1 MTIGENIL
9 KFRKQKGMSQ
19 EELAE
24 KLNVSR
30 QSISL
35 WETNQTVPQIDY
47 LMELSKIFNVSLDE
61 LCGNEENID
70 CSLNES
76 EIKENEELPL
86 ETTHFEFDEHKV
98 NVLIKV
104 LDKRNHRLIT
114 FFANLLL
121 IGLGSIVIED
131 ISSILVLLIFLNIL
145 FLVIFSIMNK
155 NTKKL
160 LLKEHRT
167 IDVEFYDNYFISK
180 IKSNTSRSETK
191 INYNDISRVYVD
203 DEFIVVVFNNKYTA
217 VELSKL
223 NENKDLIISKLTSIQ
238 KNLINRSSNVKD
250 YYKLKTWSIILFVA
264 SLASIILAL
273 MSAALVGGL
282 SKYSFANNR
291 TFVLNTWVFFVI
303 AIIPLSSLVF
313 GIIFNN
319 RFKCK
324 KNIIAGIIMTAILV
338 LYGSFCIIWRPF
350 FSFDEKYLEDVAAET
365 NINFPNEFLLVTETY
380 SGSKE
385 TYVKFENE
393 NEVMKFETYIMSSD
407 TWDYISN
414 LPSNLDLAILFSIQ
428 SYDYFYIHEVENHG
442 SSSFNERYIEK
453 IVLAYDIDNNVLII
467 CEVQSINEN

>member
-76 EIKENEELPL
+76 VIKENEELPL

-104 LDKRNHRLIT
+104 LDKRQHRLIT

-160 LLKEHRT
+160 LLKEQRT
-167 IDVEFYDNYFISK
+167 IDVEFYNNYFISK
-180 IKSNTSRSETK
+180 IKSNTSRSEAK

-203 DEFIVVVFNNKYTA
+203 DEFIIVVFNNKYTA
-217 VELSKL
+217 VELSQL

-238 KNLINRSSNVKD
+238 KNLINRSSNAKNN
-250 YYKLKTWSIILFVA
+250 YKLKTWSIILFVA

-273 MSAALVGGL
+273 MSAALVSAL

-313 GIIFNN
+313 GIICNN

-324 KNIIAGIIMTAILV
+324 KNIIAGIIMTAVLV

-350 FSFDEKYLEDVAAET
+350 FSFDEKYLEDVAVET
-365 NINFPNEFLLVTETY
+365 NINFPSEFLLVTETL

-414 LPSNLDLAILFSIQ
+414 LPSNLDLTVLFSIQ
-428 SYDYFYIHEVENHG
+428 SYDYFYIHEIENHG
-442 SSSFNERYIEK
+442 TSSFNERYIEK
-453 IVLAYDIDNNVLII
+453 IVLAYDIDNNVLFIY
-467 CEVQSINEN
+467 EVQSINEN

>member
-19 EELAE
+19 EELAA

-76 EIKENEELPL
+76 VIKENEELPL
-86 ETTHFEFDEHKV
+86 ETTHFKFDEHKI

-104 LDKRNHRLIT
+104 LDKRHHRLIT

-160 LLKEHRT
+160 LLKEQRI

-191 INYNDISRVYVD
+191 INYNDILRILL
-203 DEFIVVVFNNKYTA
+203 FILQQLLHCTIGRCIINKY
-217 VELSKL
+217 
-223 NENKDLIISKLTSIQ
+223 
-238 KNLINRSSNVKD
+238 
-250 YYKLKTWSIILFVA
+250 
-264 SLASIILAL
+264 
-273 MSAALVGGL
+273 
-282 SKYSFANNR
+282 
-291 TFVLNTWVFFVI
+291 
-303 AIIPLSSLVF
+303 
-313 GIIFNN
+313 
-319 RFKCK
+319 
-324 KNIIAGIIMTAILV
+324 
-338 LYGSFCIIWRPF
+338 
-350 FSFDEKYLEDVAAET
+350 
-365 NINFPNEFLLVTETY
+365 
-380 SGSKE
+380 
-385 TYVKFENE
+385 
-393 NEVMKFETYIMSSD
+393 
-407 TWDYISN
+407 
-414 LPSNLDLAILFSIQ
+414 
-428 SYDYFYIHEVENHG
+428 
-442 SSSFNERYIEK
+442 
-453 IVLAYDIDNNVLII
+453 
-467 CEVQSINEN
+467 